1 MNKLEHIAFILDG
14 NKRWAKKN
22 NFSSFNGY
30 SKGFENIKN
39 LVNFSLNIKLKN
51 LTLYAFSVQNWT
63 RPKVEIDA
71 LFSLFIDF
79 FDNKSDFFHQHKLK
93 FNPIG
98 RIDKLPGAI
107 IKKVNKLKKE
117 TDENLGSCIN
127 VAINYGGREEIVD
140 TTKKIIEDVISVD
153 GNAQQ
158 IKKLESINE
167 EVIRNN
173 SYLPVIPEP
182 ELLIRTGG
190 HSRVSNFLL

>member
-1 MNKLEHIAFILDG
+1 M
-14 NKRWAKKN
+14 
-22 NFSSFNGY
+22 
-30 SKGFENIKN
+30 
-39 LVNFSLNIKLKN
+39 V
-51 LTLYAFSVQNWT
+51 AFSIQNWT

-79 FDNKSDFFHQHKLK
+79 FDNKSDFFHQHKMK

-158 IKKLESINE
+158 KAECQ
-167 EVIRNN
+167 V
-173 SYLPVIPEP
+173 
-182 ELLIRTGG
+182 
-190 HSRVSNFLL
+190 